1 MAKLDD
7 LKKFHETIEQNFIE
21 MNDKKLNSYVSL
33 QYNNGEPIYFTS
45 SNELGETY
53 YILKHNFD
61 LEKSKS
67 MYIGCLSI
75 DVLVASQMDNSLDCL
90 GLQKIDGKIVRKKQE
105 NQLIKFSCG
114 NTKVIFDNNGYIVNA
129 KGFMYVMWMP
139 LDKDEELI
147 GKHITELAEMI
158 KKYAVNPQH
167 YISFLE
173 NVVIKFYENRD
184 AYYSETTVKGKQK
197 MKKYYR
203 NNKL

>member
-67 MYIGCLSI
+67 L
-75 DVLVASQMDNSLDCL
+75 L
-90 GLQKIDGKIVRKKQE
+90 KII
-105 NQLIKFSCG
+105 
-114 NTKVIFDNNGYIVNA
+114 
-129 KGFMYVMWMP
+129 
-139 LDKDEELI
+139 
-147 GKHITELAEMI
+147 
-158 KKYAVNPQH
+158 
-167 YISFLE
+167 
-173 NVVIKFYENRD
+173 
-184 AYYSETTVKGKQK
+184 
-197 MKKYYR
+197 MKKY
-203 NNKL
+203 